1 MAKKKTKLNS
11 YNVKWRQLIFDQG
24 DILAESE
31 EQAIEIAREIL
42 CPMEVTDNFFEVT
55 LLEKEVDV

>member
-1 MAKKKTKLNS
+1 MAKKKPKLNS

-31 EQAIEIAREIL
+31 EQAIERAREIL
-42 CPMEVTDNFFEVT
+42 CPMEVVDNFFEVA
-55 LLEKEVDV
+55 LLRKGVEI

>member
-1 MAKKKTKLNS
+1 MAKKKPKLNS

-24 DILAESE
+24 DILAENE
-31 EQAIEIAREIL
+31 EQAREIAMEVL

-55 LLEKEVDV
+55 LLEKEVEV